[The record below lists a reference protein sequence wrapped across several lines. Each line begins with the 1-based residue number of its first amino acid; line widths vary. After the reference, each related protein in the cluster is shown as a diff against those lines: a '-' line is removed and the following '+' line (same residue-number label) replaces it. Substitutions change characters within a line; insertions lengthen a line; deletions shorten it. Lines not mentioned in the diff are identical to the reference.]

1 MGRRHSLVGRKQA
14 SRVRLNYDTD
24 AVRSLWPALIASVA
38 TRPYLTRQRL
48 VAGRMWM
55 PLNERRLENGTRID
69 RWRVVHR
76 GSCDGLDVHS
86 RDRDHERFS
95 HAREHGWRKLS
106 HRHPHHAVAHER
118 RQCANVVIRTNIVG
132 GAAWA
137 IRPSAAVQQARELLT
152 SMQRQKTICSLYI
165 F

>member
-1 MGRRHSLVGRKQA
+1 MQA
-14 SRVRLNYDTD
+14 SRVRLDYDTD

-55 PLNERRLENGTRID
+55 PLNERPLENGTTPASTGGGLSTVAPAMASMLI
-69 RWRVVHR
+69 VAIETMSV
-76 GSCDGLDVHS
+76 SAMLASMDG
-86 RDRDHERFS
+86 
-95 HAREHGWRKLS
+95 GNS

-118 RQCANVVIRTNIVG
+118 RQCAKVVIRANIIG

-137 IRPSAAVQQARELLT
+137 IRPSAAVQHARELLT